1 MEIKE
6 IVDYFVN
13 TETNILEV
21 NFRTIDDSE
30 DEVRVDNID
39 YSIVSEYGYDLE
51 TESFD
56 FFDDEE
62 DDDSYSEEE
71 KIELDVDDL
80 ISFLNE
86 YYTLNELSIPKSV
99 PY

>member
-13 TETNILEV
+13 LETNILEV
-21 NFRTIDDSE
+21 NFRTIEDSE
-30 DEVRVDNID
+30 DEVRIGNID
-39 YSIVSEYGYDLE
+39 YSVVNEYGYDLE

-56 FFDDEE
+56 FFVEDD
-62 DDDSYSEEE
+62 DDDSYGDKE
-71 KIELDVDDL
+71 KVELDVDDL

-86 YYTLNELSIPKSV
+86 YYTVNESLIPKSV

>member
-13 TETNILEV
+13 LETNILEV

-30 DEVRVDNID
+30 DEVRIGNID
-39 YSIVSEYGYDLE
+39 YSVVNEYGYDLE

-56 FFDDEE
+56 FFVEDE
-62 DDDSYSEEE
+62 DDDSYGDKE
-71 KIELDVDDL
+71 KVELDVDDL

-86 YYTLNELSIPKSV
+86 YYTVNESLIPKSV

>member
-13 TETNILEV
+13 LETNILEV
-21 NFRTIDDSE
+21 NFRTIEDSE
-30 DEVRVDNID
+30 DEVRIGNID
-39 YSIVSEYGYDLE
+39 YSVVNEYGYDLE

-56 FFDDEE
+56 FFVEDE
-62 DDDSYSEEE
+62 DDDSYGDKE
-71 KIELDVDDL
+71 KVELDVDDL

-86 YYTLNELSIPKSV
+86 YYTVNESLIPKSV